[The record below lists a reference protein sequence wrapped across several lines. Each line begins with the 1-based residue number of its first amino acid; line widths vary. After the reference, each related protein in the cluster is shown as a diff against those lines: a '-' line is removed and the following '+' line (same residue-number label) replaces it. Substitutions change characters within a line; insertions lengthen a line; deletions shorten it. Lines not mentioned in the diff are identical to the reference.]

1 MAVIPNFPQNLLD
14 LHHNWHQPG
23 SHPGPGARVH
33 PFGTA
38 GGGLEFLQFHRDY
51 MAQVMAWYNALPFG
65 TAPYNVAPFQ
75 TLASAQAAVA
85 GWTSIPAALKN
96 GAVTGWGGVQIAQE
110 ARLTTLTPAFA
121 TVDDLGEYIE
131 GGIHSFLHNASAAA
145 FNEPIVGSFHSP
157 LSTIFYGIHG
167 LVDLWWRNW
176 QATQKSRIKDII
188 DTKGIRKE
196 VKEFQKEIKEIH
208 KDIKEIH
215 KEIIKEHKELI
226 QEKAFEKPFKEKDKD
241 LVETGGIDQI
251 GDPAILAGA
260 GVAGPASDLEQRVRD
275 LEIKLSQQ
283 AFITPMERPMVGEAA
298 HAEKDKKK

>member
-1 MAVIPNFPQNLLD
+1 MAVIPGFPQNLLD
-14 LHHNWHQPG
+14 LHHNWHQAG
-23 SHPGPGARVH
+23 AHPGPGGRVH

-85 GWTSIPAALKN
+85 GWTSIPNALKN

-121 TVDDLGEYIE
+121 SVDDLGQYIE
-131 GGIHSFLHNASAAA
+131 GGIHSFLHGASAVA
-145 FNEPIVGSFHSP
+145 FNEPTVGTFHSP

-176 QATQKSRIKDII
+176 AATQKTRIKEII
-188 DTKGIRKE
+188 DSKGFR
-196 VKEFQKEIKEIH
+196 KEIKEIH
-208 KDIKEIH
+208 KEVKEIH
-215 KEIIKEHKELI
+215 KEIVKEHKEVFF
-226 QEKAFEKPFKEKDKD
+226 EKPFEKPFKEKDKD
-241 LVETGGIDQI
+241 LVEVGGIQHI
-251 GDPAILAGA
+251 GDPASLTGTPFADPAG
-260 GVAGPASDLEQRVRD
+260 DLEQRIRD
-275 LEIKLSQQ
+275 LEIKVSQQ
-283 AFITPMERPMVGEAA
+283 SFITPLERPMVGEAA
-298 HAEKDKKK
+298 HAEMKDKKK